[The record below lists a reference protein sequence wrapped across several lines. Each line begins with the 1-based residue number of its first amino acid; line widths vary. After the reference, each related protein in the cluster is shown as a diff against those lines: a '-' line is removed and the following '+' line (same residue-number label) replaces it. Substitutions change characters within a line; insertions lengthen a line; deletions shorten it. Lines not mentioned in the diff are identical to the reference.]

1 MRRNYLLAAALASL
15 LLGAAVAQ
23 SPDPLVGTWQLNR
36 GKSDFQPPSTL
47 MSRTITFEI
56 KAGAVRVVQRTVTQQ
71 GNTVEIEYVSG
82 YDGKDVPIS
91 NSPLDT
97 VSLKRVNANVVERTG
112 KIRGEVI
119 ETATMTLSADKK
131 VLTITTK
138 GSVNGNDY
146 SSTQVFERQQSER

>member
-1 MRRNYLLAAALASL
+1 MSRNCALFFTLAAL
-15 LLGAAVAQ
+15 LLGVAAAAQ
-23 SPDPLVGTWQLNR
+23 ATDPFLGGWELNR

-47 MSRTITFEI
+47 TSRTLTFENKGGSI
-56 KAGAVRVVQRTVTQQ
+56 RVLQQTVTQQ
-71 GNTVEIEYVSG
+71 GNTIEIEYTAS

-97 VSLKRVNANVVERTG
+97 VALKRVNANTLERTG

-119 ETATMTLSADKK
+119 ETATMTVSADKK

-146 SSTQVFERQQSER
+146 GSTQIFERQ